1 MFIKLG
7 ETNQI
12 VNVQEA
18 EEALLDPDIQERF
31 KKVAAG
37 IRKVAPKASD
47 FLYFSAIMMHA
58 AEASAL
64 NDDGTPKLY
73 KGEPVKVG
81 WDVNEKTGSW
91 KWKTSSVGL
100 LPYRNQNG
108 DIFPRSELL
117 KAYKNWIR

>member
-18 EEALLDPDIQERF
+18 EEALLDPDVQERF
-31 KKVAAG
+31 KKIAAG

-47 FLYFSAIMMHA
+47 FLYFSSIMMHS
-58 AEASAL
+58 AEASAI

-91 KWKTSSVGL
+91 KWKSSD
-100 LPYRNQNG
+100 PN
-108 DIFPRSELL
+108 L
-117 KAYKNWIR
+117 KAYKNANRRYISKV